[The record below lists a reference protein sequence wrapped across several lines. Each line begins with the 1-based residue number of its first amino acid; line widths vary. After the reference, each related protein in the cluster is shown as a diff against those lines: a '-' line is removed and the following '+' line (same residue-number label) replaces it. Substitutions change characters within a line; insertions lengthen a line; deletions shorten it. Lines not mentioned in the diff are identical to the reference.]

1 MSLSKFS
8 VLSVFSNM
16 LYSKKRKPG
25 KAGNQQTALQSRKYP
40 WIDSICNYEKTA
52 KKQTIWH
59 NNPIFTSKMS
69 RTTFEGLFCI
79 FMANFEQFLHSRVK
93 FL

>member
-40 WIDSICNYEKTA
+40 WIDNICNYEKTA
-52 KKQTIWH
+52 KKQTIWLVH
-59 NNPIFTSKMS
+59 QS
-69 RTTFEGLFCI
+69 
-79 FMANFEQFLHSRVK
+79 NFYFKNEQNYFQRFILY
-93 FL
+93 FYC